1 MEDLNSFLR
10 SLCNT
15 IAEAVEAPWTNI
27 LTLDL
32 DRRRIRGNVLADETR
47 AMTPIADFD
56 EAMQGL
62 TGWVVQNR
70 QASRSSGS
78 ESDPRESEA
87 VRRKRRENDVG
98 AVMVAPLIYG
108 DRLLGTVTAGRRPG
122 DPDFTHDELE
132 LLNAVAEQA
141 AIALHTQDLYAT
153 RRRELAERE
162 LLLREIHHRVRNN
175 LSVISSLARLQQ
187 EQVGE
192 AGECAALED
201 LIRRV
206 HTMSLVHEKL
216 HESQDLAT
224 VAVDTYLSE
233 LVDSL
238 VALVDGSD
246 RKVNVTVSAEKSTL
260 DIDTLIPLGL
270 ITTEL
275 VSNSL
280 QHAFPERYWTDPD
293 LHPSLIVSFQTISE
307 TCLLEISDNGVGLD
321 DARMPEGRG
330 LGITL
335 ARSLALQVHGTLE
348 RLPHDGTRWRLS
360 FPAPNP
366 RSVPAVES

>member
-1 MEDLNSFLR
+1 
-10 SLCNT
+10 
-15 IAEAVEAPWTNI
+15 
-27 LTLDL
+27 
-32 DRRRIRGNVLADETR
+32 
-47 AMTPIADFD
+47 
-56 EAMQGL
+56 
-62 TGWVVQNR
+62 
-70 QASRSSGS
+70 
-78 ESDPRESEA
+78 
-87 VRRKRRENDVG
+87 
-98 AVMVAPLIYG
+98 
-108 DRLLGTVTAGRRPG
+108 
-122 DPDFTHDELE
+122 
-132 LLNAVAEQA
+132 
-141 AIALHTQDLYAT
+141 
-153 RRRELAERE
+153 
-162 LLLREIHHRVRNN
+162 
-175 LSVISSLARLQQ
+175 
-187 EQVGE
+187 
-192 AGECAALED
+192 
-201 LIRRV
+201 
-206 HTMSLVHEKL
+206 MSLVHEKL

-246 RKVNVTVSAEKSTL
+246 RKVNVAVSAEKSTL

-275 VSNSL
+275 VSNAL
-280 QHAFPERYWTDPD
+280 QHAFAERYWTDPD

-321 DARMPEGRG
+321 DSRMPEGRG